1 MPDRITD
8 LRLQRGA
15 EHLHRLGPR
24 AIAEVLAEIGRQ
36 AGCMDDVLELL
47 GQYRARLTPEL
58 LHQVGGD
65 RFPPR
70 APREVP
76 ADLRRGPGRAA

>member
-1 MPDRITD
+1 MPDRTTE

-24 AIAEVLAEIGRQ
+24 AIAELLAEIGHQ
-36 AGCMDDVLELL
+36 AGCMDDVLEVL
-47 GQYRARLTPEL
+47 GRYRAGLTPEL
-58 LHQVGGD
+58 LRLVGGD

-70 APREVP
+70 VPREVP